1 MALEYPGSNAT
12 FDCRSP
18 RRWKCLPKRG
28 STVCTSPLG
37 KSRRG
42 SSARGYVQACQ
53 RIARTPG
60 TFPIR
65 LVKRRNDLSRPRGTR
80 DGARPHHC
88 HIWSI
93 QFRRR
98 KRVMMDS
105 LPEGLAKWHRFVSEQ
120 DMQALSEAL
129 AEDVLLRSPVLWK
142 PKEDKATVLLYLSS
156 VARVLEDFTY
166 HRQFVGDYAVVLEF
180 SAHVGSMSLKG
191 VDILQF
197 NDAGQISEFE
207 VMVRPANGLQAL
219 GAAMAQQLAST
230 TQ

>member
-1 MALEYPGSNAT
+1 
-12 FDCRSP
+12 
-18 RRWKCLPKRG
+18 
-28 STVCTSPLG
+28 
-37 KSRRG
+37 
-42 SSARGYVQACQ
+42 
-53 RIARTPG
+53 
-60 TFPIR
+60 
-65 LVKRRNDLSRPRGTR
+65 
-80 DGARPHHC
+80 
-88 HIWSI
+88 
-93 QFRRR
+93 
-98 KRVMMDS
+98 MMDS

-142 PKEDKATVLLYLSS
+142 PKEGKATVLLYLSS

-166 HRQFVGDYAVVLEF
+166 HRQFVGDHAVVLEF

-219 GAAMAQQLAST
+219 GAAMAQQLAQRKFEKESH
-230 TQ
+230 